1 MKNFHKILN
10 EKDLLDRNHDG
21 KADTYILYQLEDRVL
36 NVRVS
41 PFTHLQL
48 DVGYENGVA
57 SLQTGAKGREKADLK
72 LWSSC
77 CKDIGAL
84 LQRRGNMLRR
94 KKKQIKKKKK
104 KRLNNSSDECKV
116 CIYRQNDSQRYT

>member
-77 CKDIGAL
+77 CEDIGAL

-104 KRLNNSSDECKV
+104 KAE
-116 CIYRQNDSQRYT
+116 